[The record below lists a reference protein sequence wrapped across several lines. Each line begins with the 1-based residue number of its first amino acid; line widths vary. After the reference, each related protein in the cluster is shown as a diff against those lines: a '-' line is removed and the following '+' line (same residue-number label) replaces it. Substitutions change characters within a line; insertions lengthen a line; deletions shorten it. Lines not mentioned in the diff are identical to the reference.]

1 MTARDEASGGREDLM
16 APHPTPDAMEQ
27 RARLDRYAWLSI
39 AAAVATIGLKGA
51 AWWTTDSVGLLSDAM
66 ESLVN
71 LSAAVFTLVALT
83 VAARPADEEHAYGHS
98 KAEYLASGFE
108 GALIFLAS
116 VAIGWAAVERLIEPR
131 DVQDVGLGVAIAAV
145 ATVINGGTAWV
156 LLKAGR
162 RHDSIALEADA
173 RHLFTDVWTSVG
185 VIVGVLVVTWTDWRW
200 LDPVIALAVA
210 VHILYWGLELLR
222 RSALGVL
229 DTALPPETLATIEGI
244 LEAYRDEGMEFHAL
258 RTRKAGARRFVSFHV
273 LVPGEWTVDRG
284 HDLLEEIEGQVREA
298 IPNVTV
304 FTHLEP
310 LEDPVSWQDVRLDR
324 STGEPP
330 RD

>member
-1 MTARDEASGGREDLM
+1 MRG
-16 APHPTPDAMEQ
+16 

-39 AAAVATIGLKGA
+39 GAAVITIGLKGT
-51 AWWTTDSVGLLSDAM
+51 AWWTTGSVGLLSDAM

-116 VAIGWAAVERLIEPR
+116 VAIGWAAVHRLMEPR
-131 DVQDVGLGVAIAAV
+131 DVEDVGIGVAIAAV
-145 ATVINGGTAWV
+145 AALVNGGTAWV

-173 RHLFTDVWTSVG
+173 RHLFTDVWTTAA
-185 VIVGVLVVTWTDWRW
+185 VIAGVLAVGWTGWRW
-200 LDPVIALAVA
+200 LDPVIALAIA
-210 VHILYWGLELLR
+210 IHILYWGLELLR

-229 DTALPPETLATIEGI
+229 DTALPAETLRTIDAIMET
-244 LEAYRDEGMEFHAL
+244 YRDQGMEFHAL
-258 RTRKAGARRFVSFHV
+258 RTRKAGVRQFVSFHV
-273 LVPGEWTVDRG
+273 LVPGEWTVERG
-284 HDLLEEIEGQVREA
+284 HDLLERIEAEIRGQV
-298 IPNVTV
+298 PNVTV

-324 STGEPP
+324 PVDPP
-330 RD
+330 GD

>member
-1 MTARDEASGGREDLM
+1 MRG
-16 APHPTPDAMEQ
+16 

-39 AAAVATIGLKGA
+39 GAAVITIGLKGT
-51 AWWTTDSVGLLSDAM
+51 AWWTTGSVGLLSDAM

-108 GALIFLAS
+108 GALILLAA
-116 VAIGWAAVERLIEPR
+116 VAIGWTAVQRLMEPR
-131 DVQDVGLGVAIAAV
+131 DVEDVGVGVAIAAV
-145 ATVINGGTAWV
+145 AAVVNGATAWV

-173 RHLFTDVWTSVG
+173 RHLFTDVWTTAA
-185 VIVGVLVVTWTDWRW
+185 VIVGVLAVGWSGWLW
-200 LDPVIALAVA
+200 LDPVIALAIA
-210 VHILYWGLELLR
+210 IHILYWGVELLR

-229 DTALPPETLATIEGI
+229 DTALPAETLGTIDAIMET
-244 LEAYRDEGMEFHAL
+244 YRDQGMEFHAL
-258 RTRKAGARRFVSFHV
+258 RTRKAGVRQFVSFHV
-273 LVPGEWTVDRG
+273 LVPGEWTVERG
-284 HDLLEEIEGQVREA
+284 HDLLERIEAEIRDHV
-298 IPNVTV
+298 PNVTV

-324 STGEPP
+324 PVEPP
-330 RD
+330 GD

>member
-1 MTARDEASGGREDLM
+1 MRG
-16 APHPTPDAMEQ
+16 

-39 AAAVATIGLKGA
+39 GAAVITIGLKGT
-51 AWWTTDSVGLLSDAM
+51 AWWTTGSVGLLSDAM

-116 VAIGWAAVERLIEPR
+116 VAIGWAAVHRLMEPR
-131 DVQDVGLGVAIAAV
+131 DVEDVGIGVAIAAV
-145 ATVINGGTAWV
+145 AALVNGGTAWV

-173 RHLFTDVWTSVG
+173 RHLFTDVWTTAA
-185 VIVGVLVVTWTDWRW
+185 VIAGVLAVGWTGWRW
-200 LDPVIALAVA
+200 LDPVIALAIA
-210 VHILYWGLELLR
+210 IHILYWGLELLR

-229 DTALPPETLATIEGI
+229 DTALPAETLRTIDAIMET
-244 LEAYRDEGMEFHAL
+244 YRDQGMEFHAL
-258 RTRKAGARRFVSFHV
+258 RTRKAGVRQFVSFHV
-273 LVPGEWTVDRG
+273 LVPGEWTVERG
-284 HDLLEEIEGQVREA
+284 HDLLERIEAEIRGQV
-298 IPNVTV
+298 PNVTV

-324 STGEPP
+324 PVEPP
-330 RD
+330 GD

>member
-1 MTARDEASGGREDLM
+1 MRD
-16 APHPTPDAMEQ
+16 

-39 AAAVATIGLKGA
+39 AAAVLTIALKGA
-51 AWWTTDSVGLLSDAM
+51 AWWTTDSVGLLGDAM

-108 GALIFLAS
+108 GALIFMAAL
-116 VAIGWAAVERLIEPR
+116 AIGWAAVERLLEPR
-131 DVQDVGLGVAIAAV
+131 DVEDVGVGVAIAAV
-145 ATVINGGTAWV
+145 AALVNGGTAWV

-173 RHLFTDVWTSVG
+173 RHLFADVWTTGAVIAG
-185 VIVGVLVVTWTDWRW
+185 VITVAWTGWNW

-210 VHILYWGLELLR
+210 VHILYWGLALLR

-229 DTALPPETLATIEGI
+229 DTALPPETLAAIEST
-244 LEAYRDEGMEFHAL
+244 LDAYREQGMEFHAL

-284 HDLLEEIEGQVREA
+284 HDLLEEIEAEIRDTVE
-298 IPNVTV
+298 NVTV

-310 LEDPVSWQDVRLDR
+310 LEDPVSWHDVRLDR
-324 STGEPP
+324 SAGE
-330 RD
+330 RSGK

>member
-1 MTARDEASGGREDLM
+1 MRE
-16 APHPTPDAMEQ
+16 

-39 AAAVATIGLKGA
+39 GAALITIVLKGT
-51 AWWTTDSVGLLSDAM
+51 AWWTTGSVGLLSDAM

-108 GALIFLAS
+108 GALIFLAA
-116 VAIGWAAVERLIEPR
+116 VAIGWAAVHRLMEPR
-131 DVQDVGLGVAIAAV
+131 DVEDVGIGVAIAAV
-145 ATVINGGTAWV
+145 AAVVNGGTAWV

-173 RHLFTDVWTSVG
+173 RHLFTDVWTTAA
-185 VIVGVLVVTWTDWRW
+185 VIAGVLAVGWTGWLW
-200 LDPVIALAVA
+200 LDPVIALAIA

-229 DTALPPETLATIEGI
+229 DTALPAETLQTIDAV
-244 LEAYRDEGMEFHAL
+244 LKTYRDQGMEFHAL
-258 RTRKAGARRFVSFHV
+258 RTRKAGVRQFVSFHV
-273 LVPGEWTVDRG
+273 LVPGEWTVERG
-284 HDLLEEIEGQVREA
+284 HDLLERIEAEIRDQV
-298 IPNVTV
+298 PNVTV

-324 STGEPP
+324 PVEPP
-330 RD
+330 EA